1 MVGPRRGAI
10 LVLVLLAAGC
20 RGATPEP
27 VARAGEEKPKAA
39 APAPAPPATPPAAPA
54 AEAPPKAQAPRD
66 DAPVVVDP
74 GGGDGKEVSLA
85 EAAHTERERRAHAGQ
100 PVAVIND
107 KTLPKY
113 AAKGQITVAD
123 PKQKKE
129 GGEAR
134 AQAAA
139 AQEQIRDEQYWRG
152 RALDIRER
160 WRQADDDV
168 KALEQRS
175 AELRQK
181 FYLETDDFNRD
192 NQIKPEWDR
201 VLDKLRQARL
211 DVETSQKELADFLE
225 EGRTAGALP
234 GWLREGEDEEPEP
247 AKKEKE
253 AKPPAEGI
261 DTPILEPPPGA
272 GR

>member
-1 MVGPRRGAI
+1 MVGRSGALLLII
-10 LVLVLLAAGC
+10 LAGC

-27 VARAGEEKPKAA
+27 VARAEEEKAKAAAAAA
-39 APAPAPPATPPAAPA
+39 APAPAAPSTPAASAPQKPA
-54 AEAPPKAQAPRD
+54 PARD

-74 GGGDGKEVSLA
+74 GGGDGRPVSLA
-85 EAAHTERERRAHAGQ
+85 EAAQAEKERRAHAGQ

-113 AAKGQITVAD
+113 AAKGQITVAE
-123 PKQKKE
+123 PKEKE
-129 GGEAR
+129 AAGAPAPG
-134 AQAAA
+134 AAA
-139 AQEQIRDEQYWRG
+139 AEPVRDEQYWRG

-160 WRQADDDV
+160 WHQAADDV
-168 KALEQRS
+168 KKLEQRS
-175 AELRQK
+175 TELRQK
-181 FYLETDDFNRD
+181 FYLESEDFIRD

-211 DVETSQKELADFLE
+211 DVEATQKELAAFLE
-225 EGRTAGALP
+225 EGRAAGALP

-247 AKKEKE
+247 PKKEE
-253 AKPPAEGI
+253 KPPAEAI
-261 DTPILEPPPGA
+261 DAPILEPPPG

>member
-1 MVGPRRGAI
+1 MAGRRRGAI
-10 LVLVLLAAGC
+10 LVLALLAAGC
-20 RGATPEP
+20 RSATPEP
-27 VARAGEEKPKAA
+27 VARAGEEKPKTA
-39 APAPAPPATPPAAPA
+39 APAPAPQPPPPAAPA
-54 AEAPPKAQAPRD
+54 AAAPPKAQAPRD

-123 PKQKKE
+123 PKKKQT
-129 GGEAR
+129 GEA
-134 AQAAA
+134 Q
-139 AQEQIRDEQYWRG
+139 AQETAAGELVRDEQYWRG

-160 WRQADDDV
+160 WRQAADDV

-181 FYLETDDFNRD
+181 FYLETDDFKRD

-225 EGRTAGALP
+225 EGRAAGALP

>member
-1 MVGPRRGAI
+1 MAVRNH
-10 LVLVLLAAGC
+10 VLLLILLAAAGC

-27 VARAGEEKPKAA
+27 VARAEEEKAKAAAAA
-39 APAPAPPATPPAAPA
+39 APAPAAPSTPAASAPQKPA
-54 AEAPPKAQAPRD
+54 PAHD

-74 GGGDGKEVSLA
+74 GGGDGRPVSLA
-85 EAAHTERERRAHAGQ
+85 EAAHAEKERRAHAGQ

-113 AAKGQITVAD
+113 AAKGQITVAE
-123 PKQKKE
+123 PKEKKE
-129 GGEAR
+129 AAGAPAAGT
-134 AQAAA
+134 AAA
-139 AQEQIRDEQYWRG
+139 EPLRDEQYWRG

-160 WRQADDDV
+160 WHQAAEDV
-168 KALEQRS
+168 KKLEQRS
-175 AELRQK
+175 TELRQK
-181 FYLETDDFNRD
+181 FYLESEDFIRD

-211 DVETSQKELADFLE
+211 DVEATQKELAAFLE
-225 EGRTAGALP
+225 EGRAAGALP

-247 AKKEKE
+247 PKQEE
-253 AKPPAEGI
+253 KPPAEAI
-261 DTPILEPPPGA
+261 DAPILEPPPG

>member
-1 MVGPRRGAI
+1 
-10 LVLVLLAAGC
+10 LVILAAGC
-20 RGATPEP
+20 RGATPQP
-27 VARAGEEKPKAA
+27 VARAEEEKAKSAA
-39 APAPAPPATPPAAPA
+39 AAAAQPAAPPAAA

-66 DAPVVVDP
+66 DAPVVVNP

-85 EAAHTERERRAHAGQ
+85 EAARAERERRAHAGQ

-113 AAKGQITVAD
+113 AAKGQITVAE
-123 PKQKKE
+123 PKEKKE
-129 GGEAR
+129 G
-134 AQAAA
+134 AAA
-139 AQEQIRDEQYWRG
+139 PAAATELVRDEQYWRG

-160 WRQADDDV
+160 WRQAADDV

-181 FYLETDDFNRD
+181 FYQETDDFTRD

-211 DVETSQKELADFLE
+211 DVESTQKELADFLE
-225 EGRTAGALP
+225 EGRAAGALP

-247 AKKEKE
+247 AKKKE
-253 AKPPAEGI
+253 EKPPAEAI
-261 DTPILEPPPGA
+261 DAPILEPPPGA